1 MKPTPFNL
9 PLFIILLGIISGI
22 ISQDISTVLSI
33 KNSIFICVISIS
45 VLFFS
50 FYIIKKFQKISIFIA
65 SFSVGILTYSIHYQ
79 PNKSNHYLNL
89 LSENTDYTISGIIE
103 NIKGK
108 NIFISLQN
116 IDNQEISGKILLHIN
131 DSLDSNNIGRPILF
145 TTKFSP
151 FKDIKNP
158 YQFNYKRYMER
169 QYIYWQGFS
178 SLYRIGEERSFSL
191 IYIAKKIQ
199 NYLSSSLDKYEI
211 SESTRGITKALIL
224 GVRTD
229 ISPDIYEQYIDAG
242 AVHILAISGL
252 HIGIIT
258 LLLTQI
264 INIFIPTN
272 RKKLKIGIILIILL
286 IYSLIT
292 GLSASVL
299 RAVLMF
305 GAYSISSLSGNNK
318 ARFDSLILASF
329 ILILCKPTFLFDVG
343 FQLSFLAVLSIL
355 IFFPVF
361 NQYFFFENKYL
372 NFFPNLIKVSISA
385 QIGIIPISLY
395 YFHQFSGLFL
405 VSSIV
410 ILPFLGIILALGL
423 GIIAL
428 CSLGWVPKWLLI
440 GYDFIISLMNK
451 SIEQIASLR
460 FIIENV
466 YFDDIILFVSY
477 FSLISGVIY
486 LYIKKIHFLYFSLL
500 SFLCLQTYLFYTKF
514 QTGKTNELIV
524 YQQYKKS
531 MISIQEGNK
540 MTLFSSDSVNF
551 SNKYIKRL
559 ITEKHI
565 KNLEYKPLPNV
576 LPLKEINFLIID
588 DKFYVDNSFPAD
600 YLLLRNSPKIHLEKL
615 LTQITPKL
623 VIADGSN
630 FYFSIEKW
638 RKTCKEYQIP
648 FHYTQEDGFLSLSL

>member
-22 ISQDISTVLSI
+22 ISQDISAVLSI

-131 DSLDSNNIGRPILF
+131 DSLDNNNIGRPILF
-145 TTKFSP
+145 ATKFSP

-178 SLYRIGEERSFSL
+178 SLYKIGEERSFSL

-199 NYLSSSLDKYEI
+199 NYLSSSLDKYEF

-229 ISPDIYEQYIDAG
+229 IAPDIYEQYIDAG
-242 AVHILAISGL
+242 SVHILAISGL

-286 IYSLIT
+286 TYSLIT

-318 ARFDSLILASF
+318 ARFDSLILAAF

-423 GIIAL
+423 GIITL

-466 YFDDIILFVSY
+466 YFDDIMLFVSY

-514 QTGKTNELIV
+514 QTGTTNELIV

-551 SNKYIKRL
+551 SDKYIKRL

-588 DKFYVDNSFPAD
+588 DKFYVDNSFPVD

>member
-145 TTKFSP
+145 ATKFFP

-169 QYIYWQGFS
+169 QYIYWRGFS
-178 SLYRIGEERSFSL
+178 SLYKIGEERSFSL

-229 ISPDIYEQYIDAG
+229 IAPDIYEQYIDAG
-242 AVHILAISGL
+242 SVHILAISGL

-286 IYSLIT
+286 TYSLIT

-318 ARFDSLILASF
+318 ARFDSLILAAF

-460 FIIENV
+460 FIIENI
-466 YFDDIILFVSY
+466 YFDDIMLFVSY

-514 QTGKTNELIV
+514 HTGTTNELIV

-540 MTLFSSDSVNF
+540 ITLFSSDSVNF
-551 SNKYIKRL
+551 SDKYIKKL

-588 DKFYVDNSFPAD
+588 DKFYVDNSFPVD

-615 LTQITPKL
+615 LTQLTPKL

>member
-1 MKPTPFNL
+1 M
-9 PLFIILLGIISGI
+9 
-22 ISQDISTVLSI
+22 
-33 KNSIFICVISIS
+33 
-45 VLFFS
+45 
-50 FYIIKKFQKISIFIA
+50 
-65 SFSVGILTYSIHYQ
+65 
-79 PNKSNHYLNL
+79 
-89 LSENTDYTISGIIE
+89 
-103 NIKGK
+103 
-108 NIFISLQN
+108 
-116 IDNQEISGKILLHIN
+116 
-131 DSLDSNNIGRPILF
+131 
-145 TTKFSP
+145 
-151 FKDIKNP
+151 
-158 YQFNYKRYMER
+158 
-169 QYIYWQGFS
+169 
-178 SLYRIGEERSFSL
+178 
-191 IYIAKKIQ
+191 
-199 NYLSSSLDKYEI
+199 
-211 SESTRGITKALIL
+211 
-224 GVRTD
+224 
-229 ISPDIYEQYIDAG
+229 
-242 AVHILAISGL
+242 
-252 HIGIIT
+252 
-258 LLLTQI
+258 

-286 IYSLIT
+286 TYSLIT

-318 ARFDSLILASF
+318 ARFDSLILAAF

-460 FIIENV
+460 FIIENI
-466 YFDDIILFVSY
+466 YFDDIMLFVSY

-514 QTGKTNELIV
+514 QTGTTNELIV

-588 DKFYVDNSFPAD
+588 DKFYVDNSFPVD

-615 LTQITPKL
+615 LTQLTPKL

>member
-178 SLYRIGEERSFSL
+178 SLYKIGEERSFSL

-229 ISPDIYEQYIDAG
+229 IAPDIYEQYIDAG

-410 ILPFLGIILALGL
+410 ILPFLGIILAWGL

-466 YFDDIILFVSY
+466 YFDDIMLFVSY

-514 QTGKTNELIV
+514 QTGTTNELIV

-588 DKFYVDNSFPAD
+588 DKFYVDNSFPVD

>member
-33 KNSIFICVISIS
+33 KNSIFICVISIF

-131 DSLDSNNIGRPILF
+131 DSLDSNNISRPILF
-145 TTKFSP
+145 TTKLSP

-199 NYLSSSLDKYEI
+199 NYLSSSLDKYEF

-229 ISPDIYEQYIDAG
+229 IAPDIYEQYIDAG

-286 IYSLIT
+286 TYSLIT

-318 ARFDSLILASF
+318 ARFDSLILAAF

-423 GIIAL
+423 GIITL

-460 FIIENV
+460 FIIENI
-466 YFDDIILFVSY
+466 YFDDIMLFVSY

-514 QTGKTNELIV
+514 QTGTTNELIV

-551 SNKYIKRL
+551 SNKYIKKL
-559 ITEKHI
+559 ITEKYI

-630 FYFSIEKW
+630 FYFSVEKW

>member
-9 PLFIILLGIISGI
+9 PLFIILFGIISGI
-22 ISQDISTVLSI
+22 IFQDISAVLSI

-145 TTKFSP
+145 ATNFFP

-229 ISPDIYEQYIDAG
+229 IAPDIYEQYIDAG

-286 IYSLIT
+286 TYSLIT

-318 ARFDSLILASF
+318 ARFDSLILAAF

-460 FIIENV
+460 FIIENI
-466 YFDDIILFVSY
+466 YFDDIMLFVSY

-514 QTGKTNELIV
+514 QTGTTNELIV

-588 DKFYVDNSFPAD
+588 DKFYVDNSFPVD

-623 VIADGSN
+623 IIADGSN